1 MAQIV
6 ERRRVK
12 GRKLMVEVDRSTKS
26 RVKSRGRESNTNG
39 RKLEVFRFF
48 IALNNDVFL
57 LIIVCEKLKTR
68 DYFCST

>member
-6 ERRRVK
+6 ESRRVK

-39 RKLEVFRFF
+39 RKLEVFRFS

-68 DYFCST
+68 DYFL

>member
-39 RKLEVFRFF
+39 RKLEVFRFS

-57 LIIVCEKLKTR
+57 LIIACEKLKTR
-68 DYFCST
+68 DYFL